1 MRRRHAPAARFE
13 AGAWVY
19 VAAMHR
25 PLAYVTYV
33 PGWKDKNCDMDENE
47 CDYVIGDNDCI
58 HDDHTCANAI
68 FRTLYDLDHG
78 PHRILQRLRGP

>member
-1 MRRRHAPAARFE
+1 M
-13 AGAWVY
+13 Y

-68 FRTLYDLDHG
+68 FRTLYDLGHG